1 MLGAVTKEMEMSTVK
16 AEALDGKFIM
26 DVNVTRVDKGD
37 LLVLDNPNYEQLLR
51 TYKHLEGIQ
60 MADNGRKPKLPV
72 HLILGASDYMR
83 IKTSERPRVCQIG
96 DPVAEKTRFDWTII
110 AQGKEI
116 DYTALILTQTSQS
129 DYEGLCQLDV
139 LVLRTHLYT
148 IKKEVYAEFQE
159 QLVRSKEGWYGTGLP
174 WKGAHP
180 PVPTNLNGS
189 LRRLTN
195 LQRKLRR
202 SELTESYTE
211 IIEQQKADG
220 IVETATNQPDG
231 AEFYIPH
238 KPVVRDTAEST
249 KVRIVYD
256 ASARAYP
263 EAPSLN
269 ECLNAGPPLQSKL
282 WNVLVRMR
290 FHPVMLTGDLKRA
303 FLQVLI
309 KEAERDALSFH

>member
-1 MLGAVTKEMEMSTVK
+1 MSDHGLVK
-16 AEALDGKFIM
+16 SA
-26 DVNVTRVDKGD
+26 T
-37 LLVLDNPNYEQLLR
+37 QLE
-51 TYKHLEGIQ
+51 K
-60 MADNGRKPKLPV
+60 
-72 HLILGASDYMR
+72 
-83 IKTSERPRVCQIG
+83 
-96 DPVAEKTRFDWTII
+96 KTRFDWTII

-116 DYTALILTQTSQS
+116 DYTALLLTQISQS

-139 LVLRTHLYT
+139 LGLADSPIYDQ
-148 IKKEVYAEFQE
+148 KEVYDEFQE
-159 QLVRSKEGWYGTGLP
+159 QLVREP

-180 PVPTNLNGS
+180 PLPTNLNGS

-231 AEFYIPH
+231 VEFYIPH

-263 EAPSLN
+263 EVPSLN

-309 KEAERDALSFH
+309 KEAERDALRFH